1 MSQQDLERYG
11 STKVVPDNPPYGGP
25 EDQGRAHA
33 LEQYKHFVD
42 VTIQYWNHI
51 ASANQ
56 FYLSLHVVILSGFTY
71 LLTSKVRIPL
81 LLLAALTLLA
91 SGIALHW
98 LLLLRS
104 LRRLNQ
110 VRHEIIQEW
119 ETHLPAH
126 PYRVE
131 YYKLYTQDPSPFG
144 YLRIQKLYMFLPVLV
159 ILTYLGLALAIAL
172 DVRIVNP

>member
-1 MSQQDLERYG
+1 MSEQTPEQYA

-25 EDQGRAHA
+25 EDQSRAHM

-51 ASANQ
+51 GSANQ
-56 FYLSLHVVILSGFTY
+56 FFLSLHVVILSGFTY
-71 LLTSKVRIPL
+71 LLTSRARIPL
-81 LLLAALTLLA
+81 LLLVALTLLA

-98 LLLLRS
+98 WILLRS

-131 YYKLYTQDPSPFG
+131 YYKLYVQDPSRYFG
-144 YLRIQKLYMFLPVLV
+144 IQKLYTLLPVLV
-159 ILTYLGLALAIAL
+159 LLTYLGLALAIAL
-172 DVRIVNP
+172 DVRLVNP